1 MEARVRRAALS
12 AAIRVTISTT
22 LIGCGGRVGTDFPD
36 PEQPATPTPSDASE
50 GSHDTGG
57 SYARS
62 PGDQAPTAGT
72 YGAATA
78 QAGQSPA
85 AQGGSGASLPM
96 GGAAPNEEAGAPG
109 AAGAPEEHVCGGQKT
124 QMCLAYLE
132 SITTFPPPT
141 GDALAVDCCT
151 TVINPT
157 AWVPEVE
164 PGCEDELLP
173 RIQAQTYPCCRVL
186 DTFEGG
192 CTPWGPPVPP
202 ELSAALLRAWLE
214 VAA

>member
-36 PEQPATPTPSDASE
+36 PERPATPTPSDASQ

-62 PGDQAPTAGT
+62 PSNQAPTAGT

-78 QAGQSPA
+78 QAGQSA

-96 GGAAPNEEAGAPG
+96 GGAAP
-109 AAGAPEEHVCGGQKT
+109 
-124 QMCLAYLE
+124 
-132 SITTFPPPT
+132 
-141 GDALAVDCCT
+141 
-151 TVINPT
+151 
-157 AWVPEVE
+157 
-164 PGCEDELLP
+164 
-173 RIQAQTYPCCRVL
+173 
-186 DTFEGG
+186 
-192 CTPWGPPVPP
+192 
-202 ELSAALLRAWLE
+202 
-214 VAA
+214 